1 MPMRRRLFAA
11 VAATLSMT
19 AIRTIFFQPQLKPPT
34 KVMPMNTSSR
44 ARGPANRSLA
54 RMEEAWMKTR
64 FHMDAM
70 MDDGRIPRE
79 RWDKAKLNGIHG
91 TFDIRDPADGELLQK
106 VVNGVRV
113 PA

>member
-1 MPMRRRLFAA
+1 MPMRRGLFIAI
-11 VAATLSMT
+11 AATLSMAT
-19 AIRTIFFQPQLKPPT
+19 IRSFFQPQPKPPM
-34 KVMPMNTSSR
+34 KVMFVNTSLR

-70 MDDGRIPRE
+70 MEDGRIPRE
-79 RWDKAKLNGIHG
+79 TWDKAKLNGIHG

-113 PA
+113 PT

>member
-1 MPMRRRLFAA
+1 
-11 VAATLSMT
+11 
-19 AIRTIFFQPQLKPPT
+19 
-34 KVMPMNTSSR
+34 
-44 ARGPANRSLA
+44 
-54 RMEEAWMKTR
+54 ME
-64 FHMDAM
+64 
-70 MDDGRIPRE
+70 DGRIPRE